1 MPLLT
6 RKTCPSVC
14 RRCISRTFHGMS
26 VGGNVTFEPL
36 PRPPCAPW
44 QRKISHS
51 PDPTA
56 PKVGGVPQSQHFRHP
71 HFSNHAKLAARSDTF
86 NMGVTCFAFMLRKD
100 NIRGDGWPGFD
111 PLDDFGCPV
120 LGFGGRGL

>member
-1 MPLLT
+1 MYTSSPASTHTDIHTPL
-6 RKTCPSVC
+6 SA
-14 RRCISRTFHGMS
+14 ISSPFD
-26 VGGNVTFEPL
+26 VNVVTFEPL

-71 HFSNHAKLAARSDTF
+71 HFSNQAKLAEMSETF
-86 NMGVTCFAFMLRKD
+86 SIGVTPFASMGRKD
-100 NIRGDGWPGFD
+100 NTGVNQRLNW
-111 PLDDFGCPV
+111 
-120 LGFGGRGL
+120 